1 MNPLC
6 FVIMPF
12 GKKKD
17 KNGKEIDFDAIYQ
30 QLILPAIE
38 EAKMEAVRADEE
50 MVGGFIHKPMFERL
64 LLCDYAIAD
73 LTTANAN
80 VFYELGVRHTAKPFS
95 TLSLFVKDCLLPF
108 DVSSLRSYPYSLDA
122 KRQLDQVE
130 QDRAYIVKWLNQ
142 ARNPVKDSPLFQLF
156 DEMKPHVIDVGK
168 SDVFRERVEHSLA
181 VTKKLRKFRET
192 KDLKALVAFE
202 NEQNLEGLESGVLVE
217 MFTVYR
223 ALEAWGNMV
232 ALVKKMPP
240 YLQQSLRIREQLAF
254 ALNRAG
260 EDVEAEEIFLELLKE
275 YGENSET
282 LGLLGRI
289 YKDRW
294 KKETN
299 PIVKKSWLK
308 KSIDTY
314 VQGFKADPRDAYPG
328 VNAITLMLT
337 LEEEDPRLKEL
348 LPVVLFA
355 TKQRLE
361 NANPDYWDYAT
372 LMELEIASHHKE
384 EALEAL
390 TSALPLVT
398 EDWMKKTT
406 FDTVVML
413 RDKWLAK
420 GEDVVWLDE
429 IVEGLSDG

>member
-6 FVIMPF
+6 FVLMPF

-17 KNGKEIDFDAIYQ
+17 KNGKEIDFDTIYQ

-38 EAKMEAVRADEE
+38 DAKMEAIRADEE

-95 TLSLFVKDCLLPF
+95 TLSIFAKDCQLPF
-108 DVSSLRSYPYSLDA
+108 DVSSLRSYPYSLDS
-122 KRQLDQVE
+122 KRELDKIE
-130 QDRAYIVKWLNQ
+130 QDRAYITKWLNE
-142 ARNPVKDSPLFQLF
+142 ARNPVKDSPLFQFF
-156 DEMKPHVIDVGK
+156 DEMKPHQIDVQK
-168 SDVFRERVEHSLA
+168 SQAFRKRVEYSLKI
-181 VTKKLRKFRET
+181 TRELQKFRDA
-192 KDLKALVAFE
+192 KDLEGLIAFE
-202 NEQNLEGLESGVLVE
+202 QEQNLEGLEGGVLVE
-217 MFTVYR
+217 MFIAYR
-223 ALEAWGNMV
+223 ALEAWDNMI
-232 ALVKKMPP
+232 ALSKKMPP
-240 YLQQSLRIREQLAF
+240 YLQQSLRIKEQLAF

-260 EDVEAEEIFLELLKE
+260 EDKEAEQIFIEILKE
-275 YGENSET
+275 YGDNSET

-299 PIVKKSWLK
+299 PILKKSWLK

-314 VQGFKADPRDAYPG
+314 IQGFKSDPRDAYPG

-337 LEEEDPRLKEL
+337 LEDEDPRLKEI

-361 NANPDYWDYAT
+361 QSNPDYWDYAT
-372 LMELEIASHHKE
+372 LMELEVASRHKK
-384 EALEAL
+384 EALDAL
-390 TSALPLVT
+390 YSALPLVT
-398 EDWMKKTT
+398 EDWMTKTT
-406 FDTVVML
+406 LDTIVML
-413 RDKWLAK
+413 RDKWLDS
-420 GEDVVWLDE
+420 GEDVEWLDE
-429 IVEGLSDG
+429 ILEGLMGG